1 MLTLSG
7 KLNLIDLA
15 GSERVS
21 KSQAQ
26 GERLKEAQCINKSL
40 SALGDVIHSLRSKG
54 PHVPYRNSKLTYLLQ
69 DSLSKC
75 HVHTQ
80 SHTQSKYTINYF
92 IGGDSK
98 TLMVVQVAPVEK
110 NVGETMCS
118 LMFAER
124 VRAVELGR
132 AAARKETAEIAA
144 LKEKL
149 KEYEVQ

>member
-1 MLTLSG
+1 M
-7 KLNLIDLA
+7 
-15 GSERVS
+15 
-21 KSQAQ
+21 
-26 GERLKEAQCINKSL
+26 
-40 SALGDVIHSLRSKG
+40 
-54 PHVPYRNSKLTYLLQ
+54 PYRNSKLTYLLQ

-75 HVHTQ
+75 HVHT
-80 SHTQSKYTINYF
+80 HTHTHTNYYCV

-124 VRAVELGR
+124 VRAVELGK
-132 AAARKETAEIAA
+132 AAARKETAGIAA